1 MSNPSPP
8 KGKPKEDLLREKVR
22 YWMDSLIKQMQWGL
36 TLMVS
41 IQTALV
47 FIRRDLLSTFVAGG
61 LLKVGEELPYH
72 RYLVGTVFL
81 GVAATILW
89 ALTNR
94 SAKQYRHYK
103 KQLLECEEKSGIV
116 DQPPTG
122 ISKWIGVF
130 YFAFPVL
137 DIAV

>member
-1 MSNPSPP
+1 
-8 KGKPKEDLLREKVR
+8 
-22 YWMDSLIKQMQWGL
+22 
-36 TLMVS
+36 MVS

-103 KQLLECEEKSGIV
+103 KQLLACEEKSGIV

-137 DIAV
+137 DIAFRFWIEFTGVKIH